1 MCEWAF
7 SPRLLPLL
15 LLLLLASLAYPAP
28 APTLSATIRAL
39 IAHNPVAATAYW
51 GIEIADVSTGATIFR
66 LNHDNFFVPAS
77 NTKLF
82 STALTLSHLGSRF
95 RIETTLQSQQP
106 PDPDG
111 LLSCDLI
118 LKGAGDPSLKTADL
132 EALADQLFE
141 HGIRRID
148 GNILGDDTLFLWEP
162 YNPGWSIDD
171 AVEGYG
177 APISA
182 LTLND
187 NELILHLTPTGTTF
201 EPSVPLLMIENQ
213 LQTDEMVPAR
223 IHYDRLPGS
232 PNLRLWGSTHA
243 DTKDPEIHL
252 GVDDPARYAALV
264 LFDALQRRGI
274 QVMGKAAALHRLA
287 GQKFDTPAGAPIILA
302 RHESLPLLED
312 LRVTEKTS
320 QNLHAE
326 TYLRLVASQK
336 LGQGSREVG
345 LDELHA
351 FLEEAR
357 IDQKQYRIRDGSGL
371 SRLNVVTPHSIVALL
386 TYMAKSSNDEDFTT
400 MLAVGG
406 IDGTL
411 ENRMKTKRMK
421 GRILAKTGSLTHVT
435 ALSGY
440 VMRRNGRRYAF
451 SILVNNYN
459 GPASDIRTVIDK
471 ICNVL
476 VD

>member
-1 MCEWAF
+1 MAAAPF
-7 SPRLLPLL
+7 AAPATAP
-15 LLLLLASLAYPAP
+15 SLA
-28 APTLSATIRAL
+28 ATIRAL
-39 IAHNPVAATAYW
+39 IAQSPVAATAYW
-51 GIEIADVSTGATIFR
+51 GIEIADASTGTPIFK
-66 LNHDNFFVPAS
+66 LNPDNFFVPAS

-82 STALTLSHLGSRF
+82 STAMTLERLGARF
-95 RIETTLQSQQP
+95 RIETTIQAAQP
-106 PDPDG
+106 ADPDG
-111 LLSCDLI
+111 ILDCDLV
-118 LKGAGDPSLKTADL
+118 LKGGGDPSLKTADI
-132 EALADQLFE
+132 ENLADQVFE
-141 HGIRRID
+141 KGIKRIR
-148 GNILGDDTLFLWEP
+148 GSVVGDDTLFLWEP

-187 NELILHLTPTGTTF
+187 NSITLHLTPSGTSF
-201 EPSVPLLMIENQ
+201 EPPVPLLMVENQ
-213 LQTDEMVPAR
+213 VQADEMMPAH

-232 PNLRLWGSTHA
+232 SNLRLWGVTH
-243 DTKDPEIHL
+243 TNTPDPQLSL
-252 GVDDPARYAALV
+252 GVDDPARYSALA
-264 LFDALQRRGI
+264 LMDALQRRGI
-274 QVMGKAAALHRLA
+274 QVTGKAGVRHRIPGAKFEAAP
-287 GQKFDTPAGAPIILA
+287 DPIVFA
-302 RHESLPLLED
+302 RHESLPLIED
-312 LRVTEKTS
+312 LRVTDKTS

-336 LGQGSREVG
+336 LGQGSRQAG

-351 FLEEAR
+351 FLEEAK
-357 IDQKQYRIRDGSGL
+357 IDQKLYSIRDGSGL
-371 SRLNVVTPHSIVALL
+371 SRLNVVTPHAVVQLL
-386 TYMAKSSNDEDFTT
+386 VHMAKSADDEDWST
-400 MLAVGG
+400 MFPIGG

-411 ENRMKTKRMK
+411 ENRMRSKKMK

-440 VMRRNGRRYAF
+440 VMRRSGKRYAF

-459 GPASDIRTVIDK
+459 GPASDIRIVIDK

>member
-1 MCEWAF
+1 MIA
-7 SPRLLPLL
+7 R
-15 LLLLLASLAYPAP
+15 SLAVVLVAATAFAAP
-28 APTLSATIRAL
+28 GTAPSLAATIRGL
-39 IAHNPVAATAYW
+39 IAHTPVAATAYW
-51 GIEIADVSTGATIFR
+51 GIEIADASSGAPIFR
-66 LNHDNFFVPAS
+66 LNPDNFFVPAS

-82 STALTLSHLGSRF
+82 STAMTLSRLGARF
-95 RIETTLQSQQP
+95 RIETTVQAAQP
-106 PDPDG
+106 ADPDG
-111 LLSCDLI
+111 VLACDLV
-118 LKGAGDPSLKTADL
+118 LKGGGDPSLKTADI
-132 EALADQLFE
+132 EALADQIFE
-141 HGIRRID
+141 RGIRRIN
-148 GNILGDDTLFLWEP
+148 GSVIGDDTLFLWEP

-187 NELILHLTPTGTTF
+187 NSITLHLTPAGTAF
-201 EPSVPLLMIENQ
+201 EPAVPLLMIENQ
-213 LQTDEMVPAR
+213 VQTDEMMPAR

-232 PNLRLWGSTHA
+232 PNLRLWGVTHSN
-243 DTKDPEIHL
+243 TPDPQISL
-252 GVDDPARYAALV
+252 GVDDPARYAAMALM
-264 LFDALQRRGI
+264 DALQRRGI
-274 QVMGKAAALHRLA
+274 QITGKADVRHRIPGA
-287 GQKFDTPAGAPIILA
+287 KSDAEPAPLVLA
-302 RHESLPLLED
+302 RHESLPLIED
-312 LRVTEKTS
+312 LRVTDKTS

-336 LGQGSREVG
+336 LGQGSRQAG

-351 FLEEAR
+351 FLEEAK
-357 IDQKQYRIRDGSGL
+357 IDQRLYSIRDGSGL
-371 SRLNVVTPHSIVALL
+371 SRLNVVTPHSVVELL
-386 TYMAKSSNDEDFTT
+386 VYMAKSADEEYWTT
-400 MLAVGG
+400 MFPVGG

-411 ENRMKTKRMK
+411 EKRMNSKRIK
-421 GRILAKTGSLTHVT
+421 GRVLAKTGSLTHVT

-440 VMRRNGRRYAF
+440 VMRRSGKRYAF